1 MKQAEAVKRL
11 EKLGFVSA
19 GTDEGAVVMKQGADV
34 RIVRRDGGV
43 RRCDRRK

>member
-1 MKQAEAVKRL
+1 MTQKEAVNAL
-11 EKLGFVSA
+11 LAEGFVQTGS
-19 GTDEGAVVMKQGADV
+19 DEGAVVMQRGADV